1 MFSENIF
8 TYHSTLQIDMY
19 ILKYLKLFIPLID
32 TYKITEIRLCHSF
45 LKIFLNP
52 DIKHFQQKQI
62 VSSFKV

>member
-19 ILKYLKLFIPLID
+19 ILKYLKLFIPLVD
-32 TYKITEIRLCHSF
+32 TYKITEIRLCHRF

-62 VSSFKV
+62 VRSFKV